1 MFSFKKQSLAGGN
14 LFSLSKQE
22 ATDLLSLFWETRKLK
37 DLPRSGW
44 FYKGIKNP
52 ESLADHSW
60 QVAFIALVLAQYLIT
75 KKHLKVNLQK
85 IVTLAIIHDLPELRT
100 MDIPTPIASKYFG
113 GRLKHEVE
121 MKAFLDVFEDK
132 GVDEVSVEL
141 FALWREFDERQTLEA
156 KVVNCADKLD
166 MMLQVL
172 RYEELGCHN
181 MDDFW
186 EDGQE
191 IFDKLGLPVFYEA
204 LRDLQNQTQKRN
216 RVYVL
221 FEGVVANA
229 LSNFRKHF
237 R

>member
-1 MFSFKKQSLAGGN
+1 MN
-14 LFSLSKQE
+14 
-22 ATDLLSLFWETRKLK
+22 LLSLFWETRKLK

-60 QVAFIALVLAQYLIT
+60 QVAFIALVLAQYLIG
-75 KKHLKVNLQK
+75 KKQLNMNLQK
-85 IVTLAIIHDLPELRT
+85 IVTLAVIHDLPELKT
-100 MDIPTPIASKYFG
+100 MDMPTPIVSKYFG

-121 MKAFLDVFEDK
+121 MRAFLDVFDDK
-132 GVDEVSVEL
+132 GGDDVSVEL

-191 IFDKLGLPVFYEA
+191 IFDKLGLSVFYEA
-204 LRDLQNQTQKRN
+204 LRDLQSQTQKRN
-216 RVYVL
+216 LVYVL
-221 FEGVVANA
+221 FEEAVASVFA
-229 LSNFRKHF
+229 SFKKHF